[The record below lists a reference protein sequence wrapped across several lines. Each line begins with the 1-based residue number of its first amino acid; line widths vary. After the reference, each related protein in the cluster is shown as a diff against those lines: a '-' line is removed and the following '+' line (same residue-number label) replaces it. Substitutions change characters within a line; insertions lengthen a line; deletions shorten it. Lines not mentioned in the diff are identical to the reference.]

1 MKNYLLSASDVLPIS
16 GQPLKNCSVAV
27 RGERIIDVGH
37 SVELEKKYKKFIR
50 IDLGQGILLPG
61 FINCHT
67 HLELDWTRTRIGKF
81 SGFTEWLE
89 RLLKAKSDPHDSK
102 VLEDSVRKG
111 VKELLNCGVS
121 TVGEVSSYNDQ
132 DIEILREYGIRVI
145 LFRELL
151 DSNRNTVKTDDFGTS
166 NSLLEI
172 RPFPHSPYSCSPELI
187 SSVIDISADT
197 GVPFA
202 IHLAESEQEVRFVR
216 NEGNEFETRIYKLL
230 GKKKFN
236 RHTSISPLK
245 YMLDGF
251 NLTGNTRMTAV
262 HMVQV
267 TKDEIDKLIES
278 DTGVVVCPR
287 SNIYLSVGEPP
298 LDLYRDMERIGIG
311 TDGSSSNYNLDF
323 FEELRCLN
331 SIAAGTMGE
340 FSSRFTVYASTLG
353 GARSLFI
360 EDKTGSIE
368 KGKYAD
374 LLFIRTDKDTR
385 NPYESVVNSTRNC
398 IGFFMINGKIIT
410 KQ

>member
-1 MKNYLLSASDVLPIS
+1 MKNYLLSASNVLPIS
-16 GQPLKNCSVAV
+16 GEPLENCSVAV

-37 SVELEKKYKKFIR
+37 SVELDKKYKNFIR

-67 HLELDWTRTRIGKF
+67 HLELEWTGTRIGEF
-81 SGFTEWLE
+81 SGFTDWLE
-89 RLLKAKSDPHDSK
+89 RLLKVKSDPQDSK
-102 VLEDSVRKG
+102 VLEESVRKG
-111 VKELLNCGVS
+111 AEELLNCGVS

-132 DIEILREYGIRVI
+132 DIEILMEYGIRVI

-151 DSNRNTVKTDDFGTS
+151 DSNWHTVKTDDFGTS

-202 IHLAESEQEVRFVR
+202 IHLAESEQEVKFVR
-216 NEGNEFETRIYKLL
+216 NEENELENRIYKLL

-245 YMLDGF
+245 YILDGF
-251 NLTGNTRMTAV
+251 NCTGNTRMTAV

-267 TKDEIDKLIES
+267 TKDDIDKLLES

-287 SNIYLSVGEPP
+287 SNIYLSVGKPP
-298 LDLYRDMERIGIG
+298 LDLYRNMERIGIG
-311 TDGSSSNYNLDF
+311 TDGYSSNYNLDF
-323 FEELRCLN
+323 FEELRSFN
-331 SIAAGTMGE
+331 SIAAETMGKL
-340 FSSRFTVYASTLG
+340 SSRFTVYAATHG

-368 KGKYAD
+368 EGKYAD
-374 LLFIRTDKDTR
+374 LLFIRTDENTL
-385 NPYESVVNSTRNC
+385 NPYESVLNSTPAN

-410 KQ
+410 KE